1 MLIERDEIG
10 MIPVLRA
17 STKQMTSADFLP
29 LDEARS
35 HILEQGR
42 SALLVDL
49 SGVRKITK
57 SGIGALAEFA
67 TSFPHG
73 FLSGFVAPPSRIAET
88 ISGSPLGSLIPLFSS
103 QAQAIDT
110 QAFRRHRLAGTQ
122 AVVLCAGAGSRMAPL
137 TQTLP
142 KPMLDFLGKPI
153 LDHILDH
160 LGSFGIRDI
169 FLNPGHNGHVIHQH
183 FAGPRARTL
192 FFLNEGRKSGGVWQA
207 DPLGSASTLA
217 RFYHRHNAFT
227 DDFFVLC
234 GDALIDLDLAAMH
247 DQHRRTGAMIT
258 IAARRVPSSDT
269 HKYGMIATGADGR
282 ITAFQEKPQP
292 DQACSDLASTG
303 VYLMNPALFDLVE
316 DTPGQDIGTD
326 LLPLLL
332 KQGVPLHAYDSAFS
346 WTDIGCGQDF
356 ASALFKALDQGVPGA
371 SPTGREIR
379 PGLWAAEGARI
390 SPEAR
395 IEGACYVGR
404 NAIIAEGAH
413 IEGPAVIG
421 DNCHIEGQSLIRK
434 SILFPDTYVRAN
446 AWVDRMIASGG
457 WAVAH
462 EYADGKPRSA
472 APLERVGPLPR
483 PQAGRQ
489 TTRIMRAGGAK

>member
-73 FLSGFVAPPSRIAET
+73 FLSGFVAPPSRVADMIAQ
-88 ISGSPLGSLIPLFSS
+88 SPVGSLIPLFPS
-103 QAQAIDT
+103 QAQAINS
-110 QAFRRHRLAGTQ
+110 QPFRRHRLAGTR

-137 TQTLP
+137 TRTVP
-142 KPMLDFLGKPI
+142 KPMLDFLGRPI

-160 LGSFGIRDI
+160 LGRFGIRDI
-169 FLNPGHNGHVIHQH
+169 FLNPGHNAQVIHQH
-183 FAGPRARTL
+183 FAGPRTESI

-207 DPLGSASTLA
+207 EPLGSASTLA
-217 RFYHRHNAFT
+217 RLFHRHCAFA

-247 DQHRRTGAMIT
+247 DHHRRTGAMIT

-269 HKYGMIATGADGR
+269 RKYGMIATGADGR
-282 ITAFQEKPQP
+282 ITAFQEKPHP

-303 VYLMNPALFDLVE
+303 VYLMNPAIFDFVE

-332 KQGVPLHAYDSAFS
+332 QKGVPLHAYDSAFS
-346 WTDIGCGQDF
+346 WTDIGCGRDL
-356 ASALFKALDQGVPGA
+356 ACALFKALEGSVPGVLPA
-371 SPTGREIR
+371 GREIR
-379 PGLWAAEGARI
+379 PGLWAAEGAWV
-390 SPEAR
+390 SSDAR
-395 IEGACYVGR
+395 IEGPCYVGR
-404 NAIIAEGAH
+404 DAVIEKSAH

-421 DNCHIEGQSLIRK
+421 DNCFVEGQSLIRK
-434 SILFPDTYVRAN
+434 SILFPDTYVRAH
-446 AWVDRMIASGG
+446 AWVDRMIASGH

-462 EYADGKPRSA
+462 EYADGTPRSVT
-472 APLERVGPLPR
+472 PLERVGPR
-483 PQAGRQ
+483 PGPESGMPAIRA
-489 TTRIMRAGGAK
+489 MRAGGAK